1 MPNYSTMVDKPNMPF
16 GGRRGSIPAHEY
28 EPLTTAEEDLEEP
41 TPFDEST
48 LLKVDSEVPFSWVEY
63 SIFVLLGVAM
73 LWAWY
78 VYPYRGLLRSW
89 LTK

>member
-1 MPNYSTMVDKPNMPF
+1 MANYATMANRQNKPF
-16 GGRRGSIPAHEY
+16 GDRRGSIDAQEY
-28 EPLTTAEEDLEEP
+28 EPLTTEEP

-63 SIFVLLGVAM
+63 SIFALLGVAM

-78 VYPYRGLLRSW
+78 APACPVPLPRHFCCQA
-89 LTK
+89 